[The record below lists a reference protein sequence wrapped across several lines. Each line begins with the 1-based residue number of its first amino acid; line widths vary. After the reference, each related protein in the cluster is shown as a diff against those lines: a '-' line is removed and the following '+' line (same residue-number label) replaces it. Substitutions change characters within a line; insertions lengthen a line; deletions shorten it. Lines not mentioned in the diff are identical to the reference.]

1 MHTRIL
7 VALDG
12 SASAEHALP
21 AAAALSR
28 LTHAPIDLVRVH
40 EVSPS
45 ACLTPGRWDEMSRR
59 HELEG
64 LRATA
69 ARLLASGASTVD
81 VALVDGP
88 APDAILREIAQ
99 RGTDLVLM
107 TDRGRSPSR
116 SKRLGSVSRSVVR
129 HAHVPV
135 LMMRARDYQADLSHG
150 PIFRNVLLAVDD
162 PESDTELLGQ
172 AAELGR
178 LGGGCRLWQTAEQSV
193 KPLYPHTYAAPPAM
207 CPGHAY
213 SRQSGGS
220 EQPSQCGWPITNG
233 IVPDATRV
241 EIVVKEDPAVATL
254 RAIAANT
261 FDLVAIPGHSD
272 SSRLGI
278 GGLFQRVASASR
290 VPIFICPTSTT
301 S

>member
-12 SASAEHALP
+12 STNAEHALP

-45 ACLTPGRWDEMSRR
+45 ASVARGRWDEMSRR

-64 LRATA
+64 LCATA

-81 VALVDGP
+81 VALVDGR

-99 RGTDLVLM
+99 RGTDLVVM

-116 SKRLGSVSRSVVR
+116 SKCLGSVSTTVMR

-135 LMMRARDYQADLSHG
+135 LMMRTRDDPADLSHG

-162 PESDTELLGQ
+162 PESDTELLRQ
-172 AAELGR
+172 AVELGR
-178 LGGGCRLWQTAEQSV
+178 LGGGCRLWQIAEQAV
-193 KPLYPHTYAAPPAM
+193 NPLYPYAYAGAAVRPS
-207 CPGHAY
+207 HAY
-213 SRQSGGS
+213 SRESGVF
-220 EQPSQCGWPITNG
+220 EQPSQCGWRIPNG
-233 IVPDATRV
+233 VVPDAARV
-241 EIVVKEDPAVATL
+241 EIVVCQDPAAATL
-254 RAIAANT
+254 RALAANT
-261 FDLVAIPGHSD
+261 FDLVAIPSNSD

-278 GGLFQRVASASR
+278 GSLVQRVASASR
-290 VPIFICPTSTT
+290 MPIFICPTSML